1 MEIEHPTIY
10 YFTKR
15 INPTPTRFRKKKIT
29 LMVIGKRYKEYKVKR
44 DAVMWMLEAYP
55 VDRLTQNLG
64 RFSKAAWMNFTL
76 M

>member
-1 MEIEHPTIY
+1 
-10 YFTKR
+10 
-15 INPTPTRFRKKKIT
+15 
-29 LMVIGKRYKEYKVKR
+29 MVIGKRYKEYKVKR